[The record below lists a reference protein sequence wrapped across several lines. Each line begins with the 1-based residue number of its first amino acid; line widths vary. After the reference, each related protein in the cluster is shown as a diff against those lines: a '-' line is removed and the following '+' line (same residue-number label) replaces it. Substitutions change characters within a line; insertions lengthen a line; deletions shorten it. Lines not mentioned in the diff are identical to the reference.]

1 MKISKKSVASSSF
14 GSDMQASRKHQ
25 VFFVSRSH
33 ALRGN
38 VYGNIKNRGSRKH

>member
-1 MKISKKSVASSSF
+1 MKISKKSVVSSSF
-14 GSDMQASRKHQ
+14 SSDMPASRKHQ

-38 VYGNIKNRGSRKH
+38 VYESTKNRGSRKH